1 MATADQHVTMHVTA
15 SYEPISEDELFSR
28 FSYHKPA
35 DAHVPQFHEIRSQ
48 ALDLARTMVA
58 FCPPSAELVRALNHL
73 DEAVFCANAAIARYP
88 DTAS

>member
-1 MATADQHVTMHVTA
+1 VTVKVTPEFVMF
-15 SYEPISEDELFSR
+15 SDDDLFHR